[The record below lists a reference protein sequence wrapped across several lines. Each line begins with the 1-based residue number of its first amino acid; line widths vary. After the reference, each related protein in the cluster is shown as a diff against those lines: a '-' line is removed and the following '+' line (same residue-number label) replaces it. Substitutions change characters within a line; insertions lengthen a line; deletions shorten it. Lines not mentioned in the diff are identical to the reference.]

1 MDIDPSTYSKE
12 DQSKFVD
19 AWENNIEKI
28 ERNRQTM
35 KEGAEAV
42 ATYRLLGLIKDKNCG
57 ELRKWDRIP

>member
-1 MDIDPSTYSKE
+1 MDIDPSTYSRE